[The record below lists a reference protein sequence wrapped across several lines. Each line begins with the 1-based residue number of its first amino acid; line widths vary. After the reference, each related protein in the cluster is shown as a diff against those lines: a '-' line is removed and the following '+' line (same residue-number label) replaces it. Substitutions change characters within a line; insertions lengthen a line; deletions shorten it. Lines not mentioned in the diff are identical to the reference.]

1 MNTNYFKTL
10 LEAKKHA
17 DKTEKPH
24 NTHIVKGSKY
34 VATNEQGEKIY
45 TIRKI
50 DNIMGWLLSFYPNN
64 LKINKTN

>member
-1 MNTNYFKTL
+1 MQTNYFKTL
-10 LEAKKHA
+10 LEAKEYANKV
-17 DKTEKPH
+17 EKPH
-24 NTHIVKGSKY
+24 NTHLVKFKY